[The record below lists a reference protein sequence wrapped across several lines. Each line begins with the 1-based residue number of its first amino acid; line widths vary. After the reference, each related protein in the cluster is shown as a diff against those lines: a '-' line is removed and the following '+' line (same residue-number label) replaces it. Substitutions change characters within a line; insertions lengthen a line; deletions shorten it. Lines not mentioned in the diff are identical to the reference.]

1 MEKLRTILDRT
12 IEVLSIIIMSLMTIL
27 VSWQVITRYFFNKP
41 SVVSE
46 QLAQYLFVW
55 LIMYVSAYVFGKR
68 GHMQI
73 TFLRD
78 LTKKKNIIAMD
89 IIQEIIIT
97 IFVMSVMI
105 YGGYFSSLRQMTQL
119 DAALPISIGIIYSA
133 LPISGL
139 FTIFY
144 SISNI
149 KRIVEKNRREKKW
162 MYHFK

>member
-1 MEKLRTILDRT
+1 
-12 IEVLSIIIMSLMTIL
+12 
-27 VSWQVITRYFFNKP
+27 
-41 SVVSE
+41 
-46 QLAQYLFVW
+46 
-55 LIMYVSAYVFGKR
+55 
-68 GHMQI
+68 
-73 TFLRD
+73 
-78 LTKKKNIIAMD
+78 MD

-149 KRIVEKNRREKKW
+149 KRIVENNRREKKW

>member
-27 VSWQVITRYFFNKP
+27 VSWQVITRYFLNKP

-68 GHMQI
+68 GHMQNN
-73 TFLRD
+73 FLKRFN
-78 LTKKKNIIAMD
+78 KEKNVIAMD

-149 KRIVEKNRREKKW
+149 KRIVENNRREKKW